1 MIIVTDK
8 HRERLI
14 ELLVWY
20 LGSSI
25 HDNETKAYYKSIIAN
40 IKRQDRFGE
49 YWVEEFIGNT
59 K

>member
-1 MIIVTDK
+1 MTIVIGK

-25 HDNETKAYYKSIIAN
+25 HDNETKAYYK
-40 IKRQDRFGE
+40 
-49 YWVEEFIGNT
+49 
-59 K
+59 